1 MQTTELKS
9 HADVNRVLQFVTIC
23 ESSHNIQPNT
33 GQIDFGLGGR
43 IFETEPRW
51 RWLCPPI
58 LHLPHSHTGPQL
70 AANPPTKDPS
80 HLQPPTSRQQ
90 LGTRL
95 RLWGGAGSRFQNLWQ
110 FQAFWREGQRL
121 QNLIFASQFNESF
134 RANSISW
141 WKGIELNAREIEIA
155 ETQKAKQ
162 PEESQDRRYIWPK
175 DDPDPVPRLC
185 LLLQSHLCCQMLS
198 GQPGWPSKLEQFD
211 KEIKI
216 TSTDHLSI
224 STEQKK
230 YLNAGNPSGRSWR
243 NHSRV

>member
-95 RLWGGAGSRFQNLWQ
+95 RLGGGAGFRIFDSFKLFQE
-110 FQAFWREGQRL
+110 RGQRL
-121 QNLIFASQFNESF
+121 QNLIFPSQFNDSF
-134 RANSISW
+134 RANSIS
-141 WKGIELNAREIEIA
+141 
-155 ETQKAKQ
+155 
-162 PEESQDRRYIWPK
+162 
-175 DDPDPVPRLC
+175 
-185 LLLQSHLCCQMLS
+185 
-198 GQPGWPSKLEQFD
+198 
-211 KEIKI
+211 
-216 TSTDHLSI
+216 
-224 STEQKK
+224 
-230 YLNAGNPSGRSWR
+230 
-243 NHSRV
+243 